1 MGDAPLSTQ
10 AVRRII
16 KRSAPPPPTWRAI
29 SQATAS
35 ESGPLNPWPARER
48 PWWKCRPPDAG
59 SPRPCPATTRGGS
72 LPPGEPS
79 PGCGTGSKPHREKN
93 IHISS
98 PDDAARWAR
107 RRDQE
112 ELARKVRVRV
122 FWWIAAAIVFTAFI
136 LAATVLLA
144 QDNPE
149 AVRWYRLAADQGFAG
164 AQSLLG
170 SMYALGWGVRRDLGL
185 AYMWLNIAS
194 ANGEEAARERPRQP
208 RR

>member
-1 MGDAPLSTQ
+1 M
-10 AVRRII
+10 
-16 KRSAPPPPTWRAI
+16 
-29 SQATAS
+29 
-35 ESGPLNPWPARER
+35 
-48 PWWKCRPPDAG
+48 
-59 SPRPCPATTRGGS
+59 
-72 LPPGEPS
+72 
-79 PGCGTGSKPHREKN
+79 
-93 IHISS
+93 HISS

-149 AVRWYRLAADQGFAG
+149 AVRWYRLAADQAG

-194 ANGEEAARERPRQP
+194 ANGEEAARERLDNLEDDMTRAEISRATELARTCMTSDYKDCEP
-208 RR
+208 

>member
-1 MGDAPLSTQ
+1 M
-10 AVRRII
+10 
-16 KRSAPPPPTWRAI
+16 
-29 SQATAS
+29 
-35 ESGPLNPWPARER
+35 
-48 PWWKCRPPDAG
+48 
-59 SPRPCPATTRGGS
+59 
-72 LPPGEPS
+72 
-79 PGCGTGSKPHREKN
+79 
-93 IHISS
+93 HISS

-149 AVRWYRLAADQGFAG
+149 AVRWRWPPIRGLPGRSTSSGPCTPMGSKDEAEAARWYRLVPTRVAG

-194 ANGEEAARERPRQP
+194 ANGEEAARERLDNLEDDMTRAEISRATELARTCMTSDYKDCEP
-208 RR
+208 